1 MLGWV
6 SCQPGVSWQSKRRLT
21 YLGTWFLKAFLIN
34 YTGALMNIRSNLSSY
49 FWANKQPPSA
59 CSSQPRSTHLPY
71 EIGLLISPV
80 NWPFPIAGQNL
91 LFNSLWEFRGCVW
104 GNSIMQKVPEETL
117 ASRLQK
123 QGLQVMFS
131 RSLIFV
137 GLFYSLSDLEA
148 AFPPAH

>member
-1 MLGWV
+1 
-6 SCQPGVSWQSKRRLT
+6 
-21 YLGTWFLKAFLIN
+21 
-34 YTGALMNIRSNLSSY
+34 
-49 FWANKQPPSA
+49 
-59 CSSQPRSTHLPY
+59 
-71 EIGLLISPV
+71 
-80 NWPFPIAGQNL
+80 
-91 LFNSLWEFRGCVW
+91 
-104 GNSIMQKVPEETL
+104 MQKVPEETL